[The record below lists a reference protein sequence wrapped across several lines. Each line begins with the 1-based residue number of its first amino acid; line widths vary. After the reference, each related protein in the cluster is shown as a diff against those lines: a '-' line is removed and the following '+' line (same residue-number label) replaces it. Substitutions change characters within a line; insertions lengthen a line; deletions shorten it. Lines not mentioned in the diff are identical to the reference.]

1 MPPFYVVDT
10 CRNRRRAE
18 GPITDGFF
26 VDDDFD
32 GMRPQSQVRLA
43 TYVVVILIGLL
54 VSTRVLAST
63 TMSRGRGVVRL
74 STTPRTSFAMMIT
87 TTSLPNTKVSARE
100 RVPPIVL
107 AAQMRRRVSSSSR
120 RLVSSRSS
128 PPTLNWSR
136 RTIEETSRART
147 AKITPAYTSSPSS
160 SSPSTA
166 DASWSLL
173 SSDEERSAYAELVAL
188 SKRVRALDESYYG
201 ANDDDGA
208 SSSSTDGESTV
219 SDDEYDAL
227 ARREAELCIAHPHLR
242 VMLEKE
248 TGLGSTATRYG
259 GRVGRSY
266 DDDDD
271 IVDNNDEKSIEQTST
286 RSKTT
291 TSTKKK
297 EKKKKTTSSRTRSTT
312 PKRIKRQHLVNSPM
326 LSLDNAMNDN
336 EAVSWLNR
344 VRIMLLKEEAAVDT
358 ASNSNAINNDAT
370 SDDTTTATATTTTSI
385 KMKSTPRTM
394 QILAEPKIDGLG
406 LSLRYRLGDNDN
418 EDDCNIYHFIWGATR
433 GDGTKGE
440 DVTEA
445 VRSAWMMMGEE
456 SNDNSTHGV
465 PHSFAI
471 PKAWNNSA
479 GVQQQYPNELEIRG
493 EVVLPKKAFD
503 DLFVV
508 DSTATG
514 VDTTDNESISSSSS
528 TTLKFSNA
536 RNAASGILLRTRES
550 AQDSAE
556 AEQTKFLRSHV
567 RFYAYDFVASP
578 PLALEEND
586 VNLTLV
592 IGNDG
597 IEMREKL
604 TSLGFCVPSPVV
616 LESIDITAGVELDV
630 SNISNLIRYHR
641 NLMAARDGDN
651 TNVAA
656 AEHVF
661 PFQID
666 GVVYKLSSFTDR
678 RICGSSSRAPRWA
691 IAHKFPST
699 SAVTRLLDIEVQV
712 GRTGALTPVAIL
724 EPVSLS
730 GVMVSRASLH
740 NFHFARKLLLPAKKC
755 GTPTLDLLVDDEGSI
770 GVKKGISLL
779 VGRAGDVIP
788 QVKKRVFEDYDD
800 DNDIAGLHSDEMIS
814 LKDPHV
820 CPACGSPATF
830 DFVTATTTTTTIKR
844 QKKASSQIAG
854 TNEDES
860 VDEDESI
867 DAEVRGQVLR
877 CSGPQL
883 LCPPRAVNGL
893 AYAYSRAGLDV
904 KGLSKA
910 KIGQLMEEGI
920 IRFPAD
926 LFAIYG
932 GANDNS
938 SSAEHDGKFN

>member
-1 MPPFYVVDT
+1 
-10 CRNRRRAE
+10 
-18 GPITDGFF
+18 
-26 VDDDFD
+26 
-32 GMRPQSQVRLA
+32 
-43 TYVVVILIGLL
+43 
-54 VSTRVLAST
+54 
-63 TMSRGRGVVRL
+63 
-74 STTPRTSFAMMIT
+74 
-87 TTSLPNTKVSARE
+87 
-100 RVPPIVL
+100 
-107 AAQMRRRVSSSSR
+107 
-120 RLVSSRSS
+120 
-128 PPTLNWSR
+128 
-136 RTIEETSRART
+136 
-147 AKITPAYTSSPSS
+147 
-160 SSPSTA
+160 
-166 DASWSLL
+166 
-173 SSDEERSAYAELVAL
+173 
-188 SKRVRALDESYYG
+188 
-201 ANDDDGA
+201 
-208 SSSSTDGESTV
+208 
-219 SDDEYDAL
+219 
-227 ARREAELCIAHPHLR
+227 
-242 VMLEKE
+242 
-248 TGLGSTATRYG
+248 
-259 GRVGRSY
+259 
-266 DDDDD
+266 
-271 IVDNNDEKSIEQTST
+271 
-286 RSKTT
+286 
-291 TSTKKK
+291 
-297 EKKKKTTSSRTRSTT
+297 
-312 PKRIKRQHLVNSPM
+312 
-326 LSLDNAMNDN
+326 
-336 EAVSWLNR
+336 
-344 VRIMLLKEEAAVDT
+344 
-358 ASNSNAINNDAT
+358 
-370 SDDTTTATATTTTSI
+370 
-385 KMKSTPRTM
+385 M

-406 LSLRYRLGDNDN
+406 LSLRYRLGDNDD

-556 AEQTKFLRSHV
+556 AEQTKFLRSHL

-578 PLALEEND
+578 PLSLEEND

-592 IGNDG
+592 IGNNG

-830 DFVTATTTTTTIKR
+830 DFVTATTTTTIKR

>member
-1 MPPFYVVDT
+1 MTSPF
-10 CRNRRRAE
+10 A
-18 GPITDGFF
+18 
-26 VDDDFD
+26 
-32 GMRPQSQVRLA
+32 M
-43 TYVVVILIGLL
+43 
-54 VSTRVLAST
+54 
-63 TMSRGRGVVRL
+63 
-74 STTPRTSFAMMIT
+74 MMIT
-87 TTSLPNTKVSARE
+87 TTSSSSPNTKASARG
-100 RVPPIVL
+100 RVPPIIP
-107 AAQMRRRVSSSSR
+107 AAQTRGRAWSSR

-136 RTIEETSRART
+136 RTIEGETSRART
-147 AKITPAYTSSPSS
+147 TFITPAYMSSPSS

-166 DASWSLL
+166 DAASSSLL

-188 SKRVRALDESYYG
+188 SKRMRALDESYYG

-208 SSSSTDGESTV
+208 SSTTDGESTV

-227 ARREAELCIAHPHLR
+227 ARREAELCISHPHLR

-248 TGLGSTATRYG
+248 TGLGSSATRYG

-266 DDDDD
+266 DDNDD
-271 IVDNNDEKSIEQTST
+271 IVDNDDEKTIEET
-286 RSKTT
+286 RTKSKTT

-297 EKKKKTTSSRTRSTT
+297 KKKKKKKKTTSSRTKSTS

-344 VRIMLLKEEAAVDT
+344 VRNLLLKEEAVDT

-370 SDDTTTATATTTTSI
+370 SDDTTAAATTTTTTTSI
-385 KMKSTPRTM
+385 KMTSTPRTM

-445 VRSAWMMMGEE
+445 VRSAWMMMMMGEE
-456 SNDNSTHGV
+456 SNDNSTQRV
-465 PHSFAI
+465 PNSFAI
-471 PKAWNNSA
+471 PKAWNDSA

-503 DLFVV
+503 DLFVKSGAFF
-508 DSTATG
+508 D
-514 VDTTDNESISSSSS
+514 DTTDNDSMSTSSSSS
-528 TTLKFSNA
+528 TKLTFSNA

-556 AEQTKFLRSHV
+556 AEQTKFLRSHL

-578 PLALEEND
+578 PIEKND

-597 IEMREKL
+597 IEMRDKL

-651 TNVAA
+651 TNVVT

-800 DNDIAGLHSDEMIS
+800 DNDIAGLHSNEMIS

-830 DFVTATTTTTTIKR
+830 DFVTATTTKR
-844 QKKASSQIAG
+844 QKKTSSQIAG

-893 AYAYSRAGLDV
+893 SYAYSRAGLDV